1 MIGLSS
7 ACWAETSA
15 FDLRLLRR
23 LAGELR
29 RGSELSSPP
38 SLVPV
43 SLTTEI
49 PARCEWRRPRRSC
62 WARMVAATS
71 SRGGWRPAAR
81 VAGRRRCARAAPVVP
96 VHVGRLPLPR
106 RLVCYNVISDFCM

>member
-81 VAGRRRCARAAPVVP
+81 VAG
-96 VHVGRLPLPR
+96 
-106 RLVCYNVISDFCM
+106 